1 MKLAFNFETVE
12 VTEFGVGRDEAGK
25 QTFRLV
31 PVDED
36 VQDALGEMAAATW
49 DAMQELTDA
58 PPAYEASEKHESSEY
73 VHVPLNDDLAVQL
86 RRLHEATN
94 IPMRAAALSDP
105 STVFC
110 YFARMSDKKGRRLT
124 AVRRATQFKGL
135 LKSRVIRLT
144 TDALKLVAGKVFKL
158 DNDFDLL
165 IDGVNVHILRPSG
178 FEFVGKLQDAVLAA
192 APDNIT
198 VS

>member
-1 MKLAFNFETVE
+1 
-12 VTEFGVGRDEAGK
+12 
-25 QTFRLV
+25 
-31 PVDED
+31 
-36 VQDALGEMAAATW
+36 
-49 DAMQELTDA
+49 
-58 PPAYEASEKHESSEY
+58 
-73 VHVPLNDDLAVQL
+73 
-86 RRLHEATN
+86 
-94 IPMRAAALSDP
+94 
-105 STVFC
+105 
-110 YFARMSDKKGRRLT
+110 
-124 AVRRATQFKGL
+124 
-135 LKSRVIRLT
+135 VIRLT

>member
-58 PPAYEASEKHESSEY
+58 PPAYAKAKSGKALARGAISSRRHLGVFSEY
-73 VHVPLNDDLAVQL
+73 V
-86 RRLHEATN
+86 
-94 IPMRAAALSDP
+94 
-105 STVFC
+105 
-110 YFARMSDKKGRRLT
+110 
-124 AVRRATQFKGL
+124 
-135 LKSRVIRLT
+135 
-144 TDALKLVAGKVFKL
+144 
-158 DNDFDLL
+158 
-165 IDGVNVHILRPSG
+165 
-178 FEFVGKLQDAVLAA
+178 
-192 APDNIT
+192 
-198 VS
+198 